1 MIDLIKIL
9 SDGLLLSALAAIIL
23 IGSGLYNPRLFLQD
37 YPEAIQAIVPPKTA
51 REKRL
56 SILVGIPFMILLL
69 AVPFIST
76 LSFKNQL
83 TEHVGLL
90 PLFLNAFGV
99 IFIFNLF
106 DLLILDWLV
115 FCTITPR
122 FFVIPGTEG
131 MAAYKDYGF
140 HFRAALIGTILSV
153 IGGLLIA
160 GIVFWL

>member
-1 MIDLIKIL
+1 MIDLTKTL
-9 SDGLLLSALAAIIL
+9 LDGMLLSILASIVL

-37 YPEAIQAIVPPKTA
+37 YPEEIQAKVPPKTA

-56 SILVGIPFMILLL
+56 SLVIGIPFMILLL
-69 AVPFIST
+69 IVPFIST
-76 LSFKNQL
+76 LTLKNQQ
-83 TEHVGLL
+83 TEYAGLL
-90 PLFLNAFGV
+90 ALFLNAFGV

-115 FCTITPR
+115 FCTLTPR

-131 MAAYKDYGF
+131 MAAYKDYGY
-140 HFRAALIGTILSV
+140 HFRASLIGTLLSL

>member
-1 MIDLIKIL
+1 MIDLTKTL
-9 SDGLLLSALAAIIL
+9 LDGMLLSILASIVL

-37 YPEAIQAIVPPKTA
+37 YPEEIQAKVPPKTA

-56 SILVGIPFMILLL
+56 SLVIGIPFMILLL
-69 AVPFIST
+69 IVPFIST
-76 LSFKNQL
+76 LTLKNQQ
-83 TEHVGLL
+83 TEYVGLL
-90 PLFLNAFGV
+90 ALFLNAFGV

-106 DLLILDWLV
+106 DLLVLDWLV
-115 FCTITPR
+115 FCTLTPR

-131 MAAYKDYGF
+131 MAAYKDYGY
-140 HFRAALIGTILSV
+140 HFRASLIGTLLSV